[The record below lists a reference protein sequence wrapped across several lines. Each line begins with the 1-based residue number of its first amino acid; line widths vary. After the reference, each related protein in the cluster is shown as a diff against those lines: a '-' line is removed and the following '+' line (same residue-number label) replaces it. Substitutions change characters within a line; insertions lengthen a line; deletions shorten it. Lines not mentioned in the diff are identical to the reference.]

1 MIAKI
6 RESICW
12 KRALTVEKEFR
23 SFLFYPEGRKQHS
36 VKICHHPT
44 YPLSTICEDSTSQKF
59 RELYKSGF
67 THKILGLHKSVF
79 HRGQHRPVGYFF
91 FQTKTAQIW
100 FSSRNTRT
108 RIFVLPENLL
118 SLTVISEKHL
128 LKVNTISLLSPIPA
142 KVANVKKNTFKA
154 RGKKLYPAEVDEGDK
169 GVSIYRFKRQTPIFQ
184 DRHLPGAGARLHRKR
199 RRKEN

>member
-1 MIAKI
+1 MAI
-6 RESICW
+6 SF
-12 KRALTVEKEFR
+12 FR
-23 SFLFYPEGRKQHS
+23 RRQ
-36 VKICHHPT
+36 
-44 YPLSTICEDSTSQKF
+44 
-59 RELYKSGF
+59 
-67 THKILGLHKSVF
+67 HKSDF
-79 HRGQHRPVGYFF
+79 LREIRGQRL
-91 FQTKTAQIW
+91 
-100 FSSRNTRT
+100 
-108 RIFVLPENLL
+108 FVLPENLL